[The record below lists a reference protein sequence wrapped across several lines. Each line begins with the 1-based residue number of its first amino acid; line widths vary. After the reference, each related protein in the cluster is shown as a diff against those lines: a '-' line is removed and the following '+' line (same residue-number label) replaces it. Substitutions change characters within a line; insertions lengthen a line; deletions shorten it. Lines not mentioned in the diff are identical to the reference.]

1 MLLCRPFLRPLD
13 QLFISTT
20 LTLPEGHYLSRVGAL
35 VHGSVR
41 GNDLAAA
48 ARARAPAGRALVDVD
63 YLQEIVLVF
72 HVKLVDV

>member
-13 QLFISTT
+13 QLFVSTT
-20 LTLPEGHYLSRVGAL
+20 LALPERQHLGRVGAL

-48 ARARAPAGRALVDVD
+48 ARARAPAGRALINID
-63 YLQEIVLVF
+63 YLKEIVLVF